1 MTSKV
6 KIVDAVIENV
16 EHKVL
21 VPSDLPEGEGLESA
35 GMIVG
40 PPNLRV
46 KGLDIDPERVMQSLQ
61 HELFVRGVITY
72 RDARSRRQDVF
83 SALMASLKL
92 DVDNIVEAYK
102 DGELD

>member
-6 KIVDAVIENV
+6 KVVDAKIENV

-21 VPSDLPEGEGLESA
+21 VPSDAPGEGLESA

-46 KGLDIDPERVMQSLQ
+46 EGYELDPEVVLERLQ
-61 HELFVRGVITY
+61 HELFVRNVITY
-72 RDARSRRQDVF
+72 RDARTKRQDIF
-83 SALMASLKL
+83 SALIASLKL
-92 DVDNIVEAYK
+92 EVDKIVEAYK
-102 DGELD
+102 GL